1 MYQVNGH
8 NCEEDTLHVQLFL
21 LFFEIFFRCDFLSFH
36 SVRFLILSWHF
47 VLGFRFKKNIE
58 SLLEETNGCHAAAA
72 ARARSRPR
80 AFTPAPTATRQ
91 LQIPIA
97 QTAPHCHLTAIV
109 WVPL

>member
-1 MYQVNGH
+1 MDITVKK
-8 NCEEDTLHVQLFL
+8 TLHVQLL
-21 LFFEIFFRCDFLSFH
+21 LFYTILISVPIAFFPLIR
-36 SVRFLILSWHF
+36 LILSWHF

-58 SLLEETNGCHAAAA
+58 SLLEEMRGCHAAAA

-80 AFTPAPTATRQ
+80 AFTPAPTATRR